1 VSDYQIS
8 RTLPHQLFFIKKAS
22 KQAAAII
29 NSRCAYFAGHP
40 RYHFDNKFDE
50 MSFNDP
56 YQYHPLRPVSD
67 DYKPLEPGDVTLL
80 IRQQPKEGLITTEG
94 KEKSRKP
101 IDPPPVVE
109 IQVSEQRDPKKFYLQ
124 SPYLFLVCQLVSAES
139 KIPVKL
145 QGKCALTGAL
155 CSSLHR
161 LRDSANTEG
170 GFFVFGDLSAKMAG
184 EYRLQFSLF
193 DARLREPDRK
203 CVFLATTYSAQ
214 FKVVQ
219 HKDFKGL
226 EESTFLSRA
235 FSDQGVRLR
244 LRKEPRTNMGASK
257 KRSFT
262 DYQEDSQDSGPVEM
276 SRDLSGGHPH
286 GHQQQ
291 HQQQQHQASH
301 QPPPSHPS
309 HQAQHQQPQQQ
320 QQQQQHH
327 YPVQQAQL
335 YGMPQVNENADQGIY
350 SQGSYGH
357 HYMGDVS
364 GYPPV

>member
-1 VSDYQIS
+1 
-8 RTLPHQLFFIKKAS
+8 
-22 KQAAAII
+22 
-29 NSRCAYFAGHP
+29 
-40 RYHFDNKFDE
+40 
-50 MSFNDP
+50 
-56 YQYHPLRPVSD
+56 VSD

-109 IQVSEQRDPKKFYLQ
+109 IQVSEQRDAKKFYLQ
-124 SPYLFLVCQLVSAES
+124 SPYLFLVCQLVAAES
-139 KIPVKL
+139 KIPIKI

-170 GFFVFGDLSAKMAG
+170 GFFVFGDLSAKIAG

-193 DARLREPDRK
+193 DARLRDPDRK
-203 CVFLATTYSAQ
+203 CVFLATAFSAQ

-244 LRKEPRTNMGASK
+244 LRKEPRTNMGTSK

-262 DYQEDSQDSGPVEM
+262 DYQEDGQDAGPVEM
-276 SRDLSGGHPH
+276 SRDLSGHTHPH
-286 GHQQQ
+286 QPLHPSQHTSQHTSQ
-291 HQQQQHQASH
+291 HQTQHQH
-301 QPPPSHPS
+301 QPQP
-309 HQAQHQQPQQQ
+309 QHQP
-320 QQQQQHH
+320 QHH

-335 YGMPQVNENADQGIY
+335 YGLPQVNENTDQGIY